1 MISCEKCGAV
11 CPEKK
16 DEKRFQRRH
25 PKKCQS
31 HAAFQHALAADTVS
45 VDYDEAEKICGT
57 CMEPHVSGVYK
68 NHNFVT
74 TESEDETGDQ
84 EERR

>member
-11 CPEKK
+11 CQEKK

-31 HAAFQHALAADTVS
+31 HERFQHALAADTKS
-45 VDYDEAEKICGT
+45 VDYDEAVEKICGT
-57 CMEPHVSGVYK
+57 CGEPHELGIYK
-68 NHNFVT
+68 NHNFV
-74 TESEDETGDQ
+74 ERND
-84 EERR
+84 EERA